1 MAEPSLNG
9 PIVIK
14 ISQMAHFMP
23 LFLALA
29 LMSVVM
35 ATSSWT
41 AVLLVVPALLSVA
54 IVRYRT
60 TADRET
66 VRARTLLGSRTLRWE
81 EIDGLRFGRNLWAM
95 ARRRD
100 GSEVMLPA
108 VTFNTLPSLTLASG
122 GRVPNPY
129 EGSDRE

>member
-1 MAEPSLNG
+1 MAEPTVDA

-14 ISQMAHFMP
+14 ISQMAHLMS

-35 ATSSWT
+35 ASPSWT
-41 AVLLVVPALLSVA
+41 VVLLVVPALLSVA

-60 TADRET
+60 TADGDGVT
-66 VRARTLLGSRTLRWE
+66 ARTMWASQTLRWE
-81 EIDGLRFGRNLWAM
+81 EIDGLRFGRRLWAM

-108 VTFNTLPSLTLASG
+108 VTFNTLPSLTLASD

-129 EGSDRE
+129 D

>member
-1 MAEPSLNG
+1 MAEPTVDA

-14 ISQMAHFMP
+14 ISQMAHLMP
-23 LFLALA
+23 LFLAMA

-35 ATSSWT
+35 ATPSWT
-41 AVLLVVPALLSVA
+41 AVLLVVPVVLSVA

-66 VRARTLLGSRTLRWE
+66 ITARTLLSSQTLRWE
-81 EIDGLRFGRNLWAM
+81 EIDGLRFGRNLWAV
-95 ARRRD
+95 ARLRD

-108 VTFNTLPSLTLASG
+108 VTFNTLPSLTLASA

-129 EGSDRE
+129 E

>member
-1 MAEPSLNG
+1 MAEPTVDA

-14 ISQMAHFMP
+14 ISQMAHLMP
-23 LFLALA
+23 LFLAMA

-35 ATSSWT
+35 ATPSWT
-41 AVLLVVPALLSVA
+41 VVLLVVPVVLSVA

-60 TADRET
+60 TANRET
-66 VRARTLLGSRTLRWE
+66 ITARTLLGSKTLRWE
-81 EIDGLRFGRNLWAM
+81 EIDGLRFGRNLWAV
-95 ARRRD
+95 ARLRD

-108 VTFNTLPSLTLASG
+108 VTFNTLPSLTLASA

-129 EGSDRE
+129 E

>member
-1 MAEPSLNG
+1 MAEPTVDA

-14 ISQMAHFMP
+14 ISQMAHLMP
-23 LFLALA
+23 LFLAMA
-29 LMSVVM
+29 LMSIVM
-35 ATSSWT
+35 ATPSWT
-41 AVLLVVPALLSVA
+41 AVLLVIPALLSVA

-66 VRARTLLGSRTLRWE
+66 VTARNLWGSRTVRWE
-81 EIDGLRFGRNLWAM
+81 EIDGLRFGRKLWAV
-95 ARRRD
+95 AHLRD
-100 GSEVMLPA
+100 GSEVLLPA

-129 EGSDRE
+129 E

>member
-1 MAEPSLNG
+1 MAEPTVDA

-14 ISQMAHFMP
+14 ISQMAHLMP

-35 ATSSWT
+35 ATASWT
-41 AVLLVVPALLSVA
+41 AVLLVVPVLLSVA

-60 TADRET
+60 VADRET
-66 VRARTLLGSRTLRWE
+66 ITARTMLGSQTLRWE
-81 EIDGLRFGRNLWAM
+81 DIDGLRFGKPLWAM

-129 EGSDRE
+129 V